1 MPRLS
6 RSWQFFVWKTIR
18 SIGFRLLLSDTL
30 LLNQSE
36 INYTYPIP
44 IELEVKNM
52 IEQEIG
58 RRIKEIRKQKK
69 IPQEKLAEMIGIS
82 PNYMSALERGAYN
95 IKLDLLVQIIDCLDI
110 TADDLFRD
118 VIKNG
123 YVNRTSRLA
132 DEIESL
138 PTDEQQ
144 RIFEVLDALLRTAR
158 RK

>member
-1 MPRLS
+1 
-6 RSWQFFVWKTIR
+6 
-18 SIGFRLLLSDTL
+18 
-30 LLNQSE
+30 
-36 INYTYPIP
+36 
-44 IELEVKNM
+44 M

-69 IPQEKLAEMIGIS
+69 IPQEKLAEMIGIT

-118 VIKNG
+118 VVKNG
-123 YVNRTSRLA
+123 YVNRASRIA
-132 DEIESL
+132 DEIANL
-138 PTDEQQ
+138 PQEEQQ
-144 RIFEVLDALLRTAR
+144 RIFEVLDVLLKTAR

>member
-1 MPRLS
+1 
-6 RSWQFFVWKTIR
+6 
-18 SIGFRLLLSDTL
+18 
-30 LLNQSE
+30 
-36 INYTYPIP
+36 
-44 IELEVKNM
+44 M

-82 PNYMSALERGAYN
+82 PNYLSALERGAYN
-95 IKLDLLVQIIDCLDI
+95 IKLELLVQIIDCLDI

-123 YVNRTSRLA
+123 YVNRTSRLS
-132 DEIESL
+132 DEIATL
-138 PTDEQQ
+138 PAEEQQ

>member
-1 MPRLS
+1 
-6 RSWQFFVWKTIR
+6 
-18 SIGFRLLLSDTL
+18 
-30 LLNQSE
+30 
-36 INYTYPIP
+36 
-44 IELEVKNM
+44 M

-58 RRIKEIRKQKK
+58 KRIKELRKQKK

-82 PNYMSALERGAYN
+82 PNYLSALERGAYN

-110 TADDLFRD
+110 TADDLFRG

-123 YVNRTSRLA
+123 YGNRASRLSDDVA
-132 DEIESL
+132 TL
-138 PTDEQQ
+138 PEDEQQ

>member
-1 MPRLS
+1 
-6 RSWQFFVWKTIR
+6 
-18 SIGFRLLLSDTL
+18 
-30 LLNQSE
+30 
-36 INYTYPIP
+36 
-44 IELEVKNM
+44 M

-58 RRIKEIRKQKK
+58 RRIKDIRKQKK

-95 IKLDLLVQIIDCLDI
+95 IKLELLVQIIDCLDI

-123 YVNRTSRLA
+123 YMNRTSRLS
-132 DEIESL
+132 DEIATLSAE
-138 PTDEQQ
+138 EQQ

>member
-1 MPRLS
+1 
-6 RSWQFFVWKTIR
+6 
-18 SIGFRLLLSDTL
+18 
-30 LLNQSE
+30 
-36 INYTYPIP
+36 
-44 IELEVKNM
+44 M

-58 RRIKEIRKQKK
+58 RRIKEIRKRKK
-69 IPQEKLAEMIGIS
+69 SPQEKLAEMIGIS

-95 IKLDLLVQIIDCLDI
+95 IKLELLVQIIDCLDI

-123 YVNRTSRLA
+123 YMNRASRIS

-138 PTDEQQ
+138 PIEEQQ

>member
-1 MPRLS
+1 
-6 RSWQFFVWKTIR
+6 
-18 SIGFRLLLSDTL
+18 
-30 LLNQSE
+30 
-36 INYTYPIP
+36 
-44 IELEVKNM
+44 M

-69 IPQEKLAEMIGIS
+69 IPQEKLAEMIGIT

-118 VIKNG
+118 VVKNG
-123 YVNRTSRLA
+123 YVNRASRIT
-132 DEIESL
+132 DEISSL
-138 PTDEQQ
+138 PQDEQQ

>member
-1 MPRLS
+1 
-6 RSWQFFVWKTIR
+6 
-18 SIGFRLLLSDTL
+18 
-30 LLNQSE
+30 
-36 INYTYPIP
+36 
-44 IELEVKNM
+44 M

-69 IPQEKLAEMIGIS
+69 IPQEKLAELIGIS

-95 IKLDLLVQIIDCLDI
+95 IKLELLVQIIDCLDI

-123 YVNRTSRLA
+123 YMNRTSRLS
-132 DEIESL
+132 DEIATLSAE
-138 PTDEQQ
+138 EQQ

>member
-1 MPRLS
+1 
-6 RSWQFFVWKTIR
+6 
-18 SIGFRLLLSDTL
+18 
-30 LLNQSE
+30 
-36 INYTYPIP
+36 
-44 IELEVKNM
+44 M

-58 RRIKEIRKQKK
+58 RRIKDIRKQKK

-95 IKLDLLVQIIDCLDI
+95 IKLELLVQIIDCLDI

-123 YVNRTSRLA
+123 YMNRASRIS

-138 PTDEQQ
+138 PIEEQQ

>member
-1 MPRLS
+1 
-6 RSWQFFVWKTIR
+6 
-18 SIGFRLLLSDTL
+18 
-30 LLNQSE
+30 
-36 INYTYPIP
+36 
-44 IELEVKNM
+44 M

-95 IKLDLLVQIIDCLDI
+95 IKLELLVQIIDCLDI

-123 YVNRTSRLA
+123 YVNRTSHLT
-132 DEIESL
+132 DEIEKL
-138 PTDEQQ
+138 PDDEQQ
-144 RIFEVLDALLRTAR
+144 RIFEVLEALLRTAK

>member
-1 MPRLS
+1 
-6 RSWQFFVWKTIR
+6 
-18 SIGFRLLLSDTL
+18 
-30 LLNQSE
+30 
-36 INYTYPIP
+36 
-44 IELEVKNM
+44 M

-69 IPQEKLAEMIGIS
+69 IPQEKLAEMIGIT

-118 VIKNG
+118 VVKNG
-123 YVNRTSRLA
+123 YVNRASRIA
-132 DEIESL
+132 DDIADL
-138 PTDEQQ
+138 PQEEQQ
-144 RIFEVLDALLRTAR
+144 RIFEVLDVLLKTAR

>member
-1 MPRLS
+1 
-6 RSWQFFVWKTIR
+6 
-18 SIGFRLLLSDTL
+18 
-30 LLNQSE
+30 
-36 INYTYPIP
+36 
-44 IELEVKNM
+44 M

-95 IKLDLLVQIIDCLDI
+95 IKLELLVQIIDCLDI

-123 YVNRTSRLA
+123 YVNRTSRLS
-132 DEIESL
+132 DEIAPL
-138 PTDEQQ
+138 PAEEQQ

>member
-1 MPRLS
+1 
-6 RSWQFFVWKTIR
+6 
-18 SIGFRLLLSDTL
+18 
-30 LLNQSE
+30 
-36 INYTYPIP
+36 
-44 IELEVKNM
+44 M

-95 IKLDLLVQIIDCLDI
+95 IKLELLVLIIDCLDI

-123 YVNRTSRLA
+123 YVNRTSRLS
-132 DEIESL
+132 DEIEAL
-138 PTDEQQ
+138 PIEEQQ

>member
-1 MPRLS
+1 MAVADLV
-6 RSWQFFVWKTIR
+6 FFVWKAIR

-30 LLNQSE
+30 LLNQSK
-36 INYTYPIP
+36 INYTYSKP

>member
-1 MPRLS
+1 
-6 RSWQFFVWKTIR
+6 
-18 SIGFRLLLSDTL
+18 
-30 LLNQSE
+30 
-36 INYTYPIP
+36 
-44 IELEVKNM
+44 M

-58 RRIKEIRKQKK
+58 RRIKEIRKQKQ

-82 PNYMSALERGAYN
+82 PNYMCALERGAYN
-95 IKLDLLVQIIDCLDI
+95 IKLELLVQSIDGLDI

-123 YVNRTSRLA
+123 YVNRTSRLS

-138 PTDEQQ
+138 PIEEQQ

>member
-1 MPRLS
+1 
-6 RSWQFFVWKTIR
+6 
-18 SIGFRLLLSDTL
+18 
-30 LLNQSE
+30 
-36 INYTYPIP
+36 
-44 IELEVKNM
+44 M

-82 PNYMSALERGAYN
+82 PNYMCALERGAYN
-95 IKLDLLVQIIDCLDI
+95 IKLDLLVLIIDCLDI

>member
-1 MPRLS
+1 
-6 RSWQFFVWKTIR
+6 
-18 SIGFRLLLSDTL
+18 
-30 LLNQSE
+30 
-36 INYTYPIP
+36 
-44 IELEVKNM
+44 M

-123 YVNRTSRLA
+123 YVNRTSRLS
-132 DEIESL
+132 DEIATL
-138 PTDEQQ
+138 PAEEQQ
-144 RIFEVLDALLRTAR
+144 RIFEVLDALLRTAK

>member
-1 MPRLS
+1 
-6 RSWQFFVWKTIR
+6 
-18 SIGFRLLLSDTL
+18 
-30 LLNQSE
+30 
-36 INYTYPIP
+36 
-44 IELEVKNM
+44 M

-95 IKLDLLVQIIDCLDI
+95 IKLELLVQIIDCLDI

-123 YVNRTSRLA
+123 YVNRTSRLS
-132 DEIESL
+132 DEIEKL
-138 PTDEQQ
+138 PDDEQQ
-144 RIFEVLDALLRTAR
+144 RIYEVLDALLRTAK

>member
-1 MPRLS
+1 
-6 RSWQFFVWKTIR
+6 
-18 SIGFRLLLSDTL
+18 
-30 LLNQSE
+30 
-36 INYTYPIP
+36 
-44 IELEVKNM
+44 M

-69 IPQEKLAEMIGIS
+69 IPQEKIAEMIGIS

-123 YVNRTSRLA
+123 YVNRSSRLA
-132 DEIESL
+132 DEIEKL
-138 PTDEQQ
+138 PTDEQT
-144 RIFEVLDALLRTAR
+144 RIFEVLDALLRTAK

>member
-1 MPRLS
+1 
-6 RSWQFFVWKTIR
+6 
-18 SIGFRLLLSDTL
+18 
-30 LLNQSE
+30 
-36 INYTYPIP
+36 
-44 IELEVKNM
+44 M

-82 PNYMSALERGAYN
+82 PNYMSSLERGAYK

>member
-1 MPRLS
+1 
-6 RSWQFFVWKTIR
+6 
-18 SIGFRLLLSDTL
+18 
-30 LLNQSE
+30 
-36 INYTYPIP
+36 
-44 IELEVKNM
+44 M

-69 IPQEKLAEMIGIS
+69 IPQEKLAEMIGIT
-82 PNYMSALERGAYN
+82 PNYLSALERGSYN
-95 IKLDLLVQIIDCLDI
+95 IKLDTLVQIIDCLDI

-123 YVNRTSRLA
+123 YQNRTSRFS
-132 DEIESL
+132 DEIAEL
-138 PTDEQQ
+138 PYEEQQ

>member
-1 MPRLS
+1 
-6 RSWQFFVWKTIR
+6 
-18 SIGFRLLLSDTL
+18 
-30 LLNQSE
+30 
-36 INYTYPIP
+36 
-44 IELEVKNM
+44 M

-82 PNYMSALERGAYN
+82 PNYMSALERGSYN
-95 IKLDLLVQIIDCLDI
+95 IKLDLLVQIIDCRDI

-123 YVNRTSRLA
+123 YVNRTSHLT
-132 DEIESL
+132 DEIEKL
-138 PTDEQQ
+138 PDDEQQ
-144 RIFEVLDALLRTAR
+144 RIFEVLEALLRTAK

>member
-1 MPRLS
+1 
-6 RSWQFFVWKTIR
+6 
-18 SIGFRLLLSDTL
+18 
-30 LLNQSE
+30 
-36 INYTYPIP
+36 
-44 IELEVKNM
+44 M

-95 IKLDLLVQIIDCLDI
+95 IKLELLVQIIHCLDI

-123 YVNRTSRLA
+123 YMNRTSRLS
-132 DEIESL
+132 DEIATLSAE
-138 PTDEQQ
+138 EQQ

>member
-1 MPRLS
+1 
-6 RSWQFFVWKTIR
+6 
-18 SIGFRLLLSDTL
+18 
-30 LLNQSE
+30 
-36 INYTYPIP
+36 
-44 IELEVKNM
+44 M

-58 RRIKEIRKQKK
+58 RRIKEIRKRKK

-95 IKLDLLVQIIDCLDI
+95 IKLELLVQIIDCLDI

-123 YVNRTSRLA
+123 YVNRTSRLS
-132 DEIESL
+132 DEIATL
-138 PTDEQQ
+138 PVEEQQ

>member
-1 MPRLS
+1 
-6 RSWQFFVWKTIR
+6 
-18 SIGFRLLLSDTL
+18 
-30 LLNQSE
+30 
-36 INYTYPIP
+36 
-44 IELEVKNM
+44 M

-123 YVNRTSRLA
+123 YVNRASRLS
-132 DEIESL
+132 DEIAKL
-138 PTDEQQ
+138 PDDEQQ
-144 RIFEVLDALLRTAR
+144 RVFEVLDALLRTAKR
-158 RK
+158 

>member
-1 MPRLS
+1 
-6 RSWQFFVWKTIR
+6 
-18 SIGFRLLLSDTL
+18 
-30 LLNQSE
+30 
-36 INYTYPIP
+36 
-44 IELEVKNM
+44 M

-95 IKLDLLVQIIDCLDI
+95 IKLELLVQIIDCLDI

-123 YVNRTSRLA
+123 YVNRTSRLS
-132 DEIESL
+132 DEIATLTAE
-138 PTDEQQ
+138 EQQ